1 MDGAVRF
8 APRPNSPVDHPPIG
22 FGRTAQGGG
31 AGDEEV
37 TQFIWEALLNW
48 SPRRI
53 TLCRGQDVRD
63 DPGSHS
69 PCGNRLLKGFAKR
82 SQGHDDVVL
91 GERESKGHYGCDP
104 WRQMNKGHWVLAKAS
119 HGTIAANSRSKPL
132 STAAFS
138 RREARGRQKGQ
149 ICPATTLRTA
159 VCIATAPSRV
169 DSCSRG

>member
-8 APRPNSPVDHPPIG
+8 APPPNSPVDHPPIG
-22 FGRTAQGGG
+22 FGRTAQGGR

-53 TLCRGQDVRD
+53 TLCPGRDVRD

-69 PCGNRLLKGFAKR
+69 PCGKRLLKGFAKR

-91 GERESKGHYGCDP
+91 GERDSEGHTGCDP
-104 WRQMNKGHWVLAKAS
+104 WPDEQGTLGAGEGQPRANRRQLPVKAIVHGRLFKTRRDGEAKGS
-119 HGTIAANSRSKPL
+119 D
-132 STAAFS
+132 
-138 RREARGRQKGQ
+138 
-149 ICPATTLRTA
+149 
-159 VCIATAPSRV
+159 PSI
-169 DSCSRG
+169 